1 MDGLPLV
8 VDLDGTLTYGDT
20 GLRSLFAFVRRN
32 PLALPLSLWWQL
44 HSRARVKQELASR
57 WDFRPEEQ
65 PYIKE
70 TVEFLRSESEAGR
83 RLILCTGSTKMVAE
97 KIASFLGIF
106 EDVLGTDGEINLI
119 GEAKAGR
126 LVSLFGE
133 KGFDYAGNSMQDL
146 RVWRYA
152 RRAIVVNA
160 PAKVLLAA
168 ERIAEIERL
177 ILTEDVRKGR
187 NS

>member
-20 GLRSLFAFVRRN
+20 GLRSLFAFARRN
-32 PLALPLSLWWQL
+32 ALALPLSLWWQL
-44 HSRARVKQELASR
+44 HGRARVKQELARR
-57 WDFRPEEQ
+57 WQFRADEQ
-65 PYIKE
+65 PYIRE
-70 TVEFLRSESEAGR
+70 TVEFLRSEREAGR
-83 RLILCTGSTKMVAE
+83 RLILCTGSTRMVAE

-106 EDVLGTDGEINLI
+106 EDVLGTDGETNLI

-126 LVSLFGE
+126 LVSIFGE

-146 RVWRYA
+146 RVWRHA

-168 ERIAEIERL
+168 EKIAEIERL
-177 ILTEDVRKGR
+177 ILTDDVREGR
-187 NS
+187 HG

>member
-1 MDGLPLV
+1 
-8 VDLDGTLTYGDT
+8 
-20 GLRSLFAFVRRN
+20 
-32 PLALPLSLWWQL
+32 
-44 HSRARVKQELASR
+44 
-57 WDFRPEEQ
+57 
-65 PYIKE
+65 
-70 TVEFLRSESEAGR
+70 
-83 RLILCTGSTKMVAE
+83 MVAE

-146 RVWRYA
+146 RVWRHA